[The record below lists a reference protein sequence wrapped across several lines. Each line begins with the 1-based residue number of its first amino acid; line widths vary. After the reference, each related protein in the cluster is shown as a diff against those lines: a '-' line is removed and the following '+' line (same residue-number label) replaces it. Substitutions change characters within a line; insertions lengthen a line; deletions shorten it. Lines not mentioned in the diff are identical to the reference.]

1 MAKGSYKQSFGKI
14 LASKSYGKFD
24 IKNVLIFEPITSF
37 SAQLDMDVQSSG
49 TLQTNV
55 SVSIP
60 NFGASIDL
68 MNGKNSK
75 AAGFLPAIT
84 QSVEPTRE
92 ITATA
97 RISLP
102 ISVCIPEPYSS

>member
-84 QSVEPTRE
+84 QSVEPTGE

-97 RISLP
+97 GISLP